1 MAVAVGCTKTRAGR
15 DIPTLG
21 CASAVHQ
28 AVQRRLD
35 PPGAQL
41 ACLVRPRQNQ
51 GSLLSESIGRLILL
65 EVEPFLAIDSLRL
78 YPTLDFG
85 SLAIVDLAQGPSR
98 NRRSG
103 PFRR

>member
-1 MAVAVGCTKTRAGR
+1 VHKNEGRA